1 MSCFD
6 APCLHSCAGVTAGKP
21 FHRPPFTIFLLFSLL
36 SHHPPHSGIAECTA
50 DEMDGARDDCSHL
63 RASVVKLNVTLATIQ
78 RP

>member
-50 DEMDGARDDCSHL
+50 DEMDGARDDSHI
-63 RASVVKLNVTLATIQ
+63 SEHPSLNSTSL
-78 RP
+78 